1 MDSIIKVTLPKS
13 ACTFQITTSGN
24 AIIVRIAI
32 SIQIPVGTVSIVIDC
47 CWFSVPAWERGMRTF
62 LEKLVNQ
69 RDAIVEAH
77 IRNTLTED
85 EKRIRDVLC
94 NILGIPNKR
103 YQE

>member
-13 ACTFQITTSGN
+13 ACTVQITTAEK

-32 SIQIPVGTVSIVIDC
+32 SIQIPVGTVSIVMDC

-77 IRNTLTED
+77 IKNTLTED
-85 EKRIRDVLC
+85 ERQIRAVLLEVLEYPE
-94 NILGIPNKR
+94 I
-103 YQE
+103 

>member
-13 ACTFQITTSGN
+13 ACTVQITTAEK

-32 SIQIPVGTVSIVIDC
+32 SIQIPVGTVSIVMDC

-77 IRNTLTED
+77 IKNTLTED
-85 EKRIRDVLC
+85 ERQIRAVL
-94 NILGIPNKR
+94 LEVLEYPER
-103 YQE
+103 

>member
-1 MDSIIKVTLPKS
+1 MDSIIKVTLLKS
-13 ACTFQITTSGN
+13 TCNVQITTTEK
-24 AIIVRIAI
+24 AIIVRIAV
-32 SIQIPVGTVSIVIDC
+32 SIRIPAGTVSIVIDC

-85 EKRIRDVLC
+85 ERRIRAVLLDVLEY
-94 NILGIPNKR
+94 PER
-103 YQE
+103 